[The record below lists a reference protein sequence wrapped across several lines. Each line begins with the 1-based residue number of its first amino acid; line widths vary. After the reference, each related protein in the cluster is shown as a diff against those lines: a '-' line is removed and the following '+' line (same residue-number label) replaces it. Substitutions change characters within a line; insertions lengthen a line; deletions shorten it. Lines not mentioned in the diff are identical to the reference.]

1 MSLPLVVNSDALND
15 ALRGHF
21 DTQADHSGTETP
33 QQVHIV
39 DVRPENAY
47 IDAHI
52 DGAVRVD
59 PGLLNRAAPPSAGM
73 LPDLATANAIIRG
86 IGVNPGD
93 WVVAYDTGGETS
105 AARFIWVMHAYG
117 FDNVS
122 YLDGGLRAWH
132 ASGYG
137 LDNGED
143 EGPDSPGTLELSLRG
158 DNVVDAEKLAQELE
172 DPTLRVLD
180 VRSAAEYAG
189 TDVRSARG
197 GHVPGARHLEWTRH
211 LDANGALLNDAAL
224 ASDFSQAGVDKKD
237 DKIIVY
243 CQSHQ
248 RSAVTYVA
256 LKHLGYDNVRAIDGA
271 WSSWGNRDDVPVSQ
285 V

>member
-1 MSLPLVVNSDALND
+1 MSLPLVVSPDALNN

-21 DTQADHSGTETP
+21 DTRGDQSGAEP
-33 QQVHIV
+33 PKQVHIV
-39 DVRPENAY
+39 DVRAENVYAE
-47 IDAHI
+47 AHI

-59 PGLLNRAAPPSAGM
+59 PALLNRAAPPSVGM
-73 LPDLATANAIIRG
+73 LPDLATANAIVRS

-143 EGPDSPGTLELSLRG
+143 EGPDAPGTVTLKLRA
-158 DNVVDAEKLAQELE
+158 DNVVAADKLALELD
-172 DPTLRVLD
+172 DPKLRILD
-180 VRSAAEYAG
+180 VRSAAEFAG
-189 TDVRSARG
+189 TDARSARG
-197 GHVPGARHLEWTRH
+197 GHVPGAKHLEWTQH
-211 LDANGALLNDAAL
+211 LNANGALIDDAAL
-224 ASDFSQAGVDKKD
+224 NKDFANAGIDKD

-248 RSAVTYVA
+248 RSAVSYVA
-256 LKHLGYDNVRAIDGA
+256 LKHLGFNNVRAIDGA
-271 WSSWGNRDDVPVSQ
+271 WSSWGNRDDVPVE

>member
-1 MSLPLVVNSDALND
+1 MSLPLVVNPDALNN

-21 DTQADHSGTETP
+21 DTQAEHSGAETP

-47 IDAHI
+47 IEAHI

-59 PGLLNRAAPPSAGM
+59 PGLLNRAAPPAAGM
-73 LPDLATANAIIRG
+73 LPDLATVNAIIRG
-86 IGVNPGD
+86 IGVKPGD

-158 DNVVDAEKLAQELE
+158 DNVVDADKLAQELE

-224 ASDFSQAGVDKKD
+224 ASDFSRSGVDKKD

-271 WSSWGNRDDVPVSQ
+271 WSSWGNRDDVPVSLE
-285 V
+285 